1 MQVTQADPGTRKRSG
16 VNDPTPPTG
25 DKMKKFIRSK
35 IDNDETSSRSS
46 PPSPSDPNASSNM
59 PKEKVKP
66 EVQPPLPLDPP
77 PPDEPPNMEIELK
90 KEIVDTDYQSPDE
103 EASEALNQNESDIKP
118 TDDDEDS
125 GKPKPMCRDFIR
137 GTCIRPG
144 TCKFSH
150 KCDISQ
156 LIGVYTF
163 CRNYQNSVCTRPNCK
178 YVHAS
183 VFEEQ
188 HFYRTGEL
196 PAHALVHHKKHI
208 MPPPPPPPPP
218 PQETPPNTPVFKVP
232 MIPPLR
238 VRMNRPPPPISCI
251 PTSKLE
257 ARPFPGLRDTLTPG
271 TAPLKREWPCVDS
284 CSSRDVAPDSD
295 NGQKRCRNCKYIEL
309 RFLHG
314 EETLVPINHL
324 RAELMKEKCEKLQKA
339 SLEMHNQIDLLNKRR
354 EKLYSTLMTLFK
366 PTYQTKTP
374 ATSGP
379 ISSPTSGER
388 QTWLLEQMS
397 SAINSNIIPGIQEDA
412 SRHITHGNPV
422 MSSLVAKLL
431 QVYRQHMLSDPTR
444 KT

>member
-1 MQVTQADPGTRKRSG
+1 MQVTQADSGSRKRPG
-16 VNDPTPPTG
+16 VNDTSPPHC
-25 DKMKKFIRSK
+25 DKMKKYIRSK
-35 IDNDETSSRSS
+35 IDHDGSTSRAS
-46 PPSPSDPNASSNM
+46 PPSPSDIYAASYVI
-59 PKEKVKP
+59 KEKVKP

-77 PPDEPPNMEIELK
+77 PPDEPLNMDIELK
-90 KEIVDTDYQSPDE
+90 KEIVDTDYQSPGE
-103 EASEALNQNESDIKP
+103 ESPDALSQDGTDLKSND
-118 TDDDEDS
+118 DDDEDS
-125 GKPKPMCRDFIR
+125 DKPKPMCRDFIR

-156 LIGVYTF
+156 LFGVYTF
-163 CRNYQNSVCTRPNCK
+163 CRNYQNYVCTRPNCK

-196 PAHALVHHKKHI
+196 PSNALAHHKKPI
-208 MPPPPPPPPP
+208 LPPPPPP
-218 PQETPPNTPVFKVP
+218 PQEAPLNIPPVFKVP
-232 MIPPLR
+232 PPPLR
-238 VRMNRPPPPISCI
+238 FRKIRPPLPISCI

-257 ARPFPGLRDTLTPG
+257 ARPFPDMRDSPSTS
-271 TAPLKREWPCVDS
+271 PLKREWPCIDNFPG
-284 CSSRDVAPDSD
+284 SSRDVGPDSESD
-295 NGQKRCRNCKYIEL
+295 KKKRCRNCKYIEL

-314 EETLVPINHL
+314 RETLVPKNLL

-339 SLEMHNQIDLLNKRR
+339 TLEMHNQIDLLNKRR

-366 PTYQTKTP
+366 PTYQAKP
-374 ATSGP
+374 AATSGP
-379 ISSPTSGER
+379 ISSPNSGER

-397 SAINSNIIPGIQEDA
+397 SAINSNLIPGMQEDA
-412 SRHITHGNPV
+412 SRHIINGNPV

-431 QVYRQHMLSDPTR
+431 QVYRQHMMTDPSR